1 MEPTHVHL
9 LLNHYPIFATI
20 IGFAILLFG
29 IIKNNPSARII
40 SYTIFISA
48 ALVSILVFQSGE
60 GAEDIIEKIIP
71 SSERYIEA
79 HEEAADIALWFA
91 IDLCSSSITNIASDQ
106 LIFVSFIWLGLLG
119 LNPADCILNPFSRMY
134 IASAVLL
141 SLLFLLQTTNMFG
154 VLFIKLIF
162 VLIHQEFYLP
172 YSSILSNH

>member
-1 MEPTHVHL
+1 MEPTQVHL

-29 IIKNNPSARII
+29 VIKNNSSARII

-71 SSERYIEA
+71 SSEEYIEA

-91 IDLCSSSITNIASDQ
+91 IGLGLISIVGIYTSIKKMLIEKKIGIAILIVSVISIAFFAYVGSLGGKIVHTELRDNTAITN
-106 LIFVSFIWLGLLG
+106 
-119 LNPADCILNPFSRMY
+119 
-134 IASAVLL
+134 
-141 SLLFLLQTTNMFG
+141 
-154 VLFIKLIF
+154 
-162 VLIHQEFYLP
+162 
-172 YSSILSNH
+172 SIE